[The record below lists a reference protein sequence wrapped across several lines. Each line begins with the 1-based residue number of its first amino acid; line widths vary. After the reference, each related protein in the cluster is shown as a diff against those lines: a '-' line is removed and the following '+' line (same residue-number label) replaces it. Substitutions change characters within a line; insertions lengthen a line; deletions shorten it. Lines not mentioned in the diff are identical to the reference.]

1 MTAKELMLDDFVKTN
16 DGLIVKVHAFARHG
30 LIFLDE
36 SGCKHYVHMDF
47 VEPIPL
53 TPEILQKNSFEW
65 YYGNGLVTFWSG
77 FGKDNEDDIE
87 IDFFTETDSIK
98 IKVDMHGHYYRSDS
112 IRTVHKLQ
120 HIIHEFEIPI
130 NIKFESLI

>member
-16 DGLIVKVHAFARHG
+16 DGLIIKVHAFARHG

-65 YYGNGLVTFWSG
+65 YYSNDSVTFCSG

-87 IDFFTETDSIK
+87 IDFLYNPDDIK
-98 IKVDMHGHYYRSDS
+98 IKVDMHGYMFKSDR

-120 HIIHEFEIPI
+120 HIMREFEIPI
-130 NIKFESLI
+130 TIEL